1 MDPNE
6 HEHEP
11 AEWTRRAAM
20 GAMAAGALAAS
31 GPRAGAW
38 PAPATES
45 KTRPRIAVIATCYWK
60 TSHGQGITDRFIE
73 GYGWQGR
80 HHRPALDVVS
90 LYIDQRPKTDVAD
103 DRLARHPGLKL
114 YPTIA
119 EALTRGG
126 PALDVDGVVIIGEH
140 GEYLRDDRGRTHYP
154 RYEFFQQVVD
164 VFRRSGRSVPVFN
177 DKHLSWNW
185 AWAKEMVATARELK
199 FPFLAGS
206 SLPVTWRIPEFETP
220 TDAVLEE
227 AVCVGYGGVDSY
239 DFHGLE
245 SLQCF
250 AERRRGGETGVKAV
264 EILRGPDVWKAL
276 DPAAGGSA
284 RTRALFDACLC
295 RSFRLTS
302 PSPGYG
308 NAFPT
313 LEQAAA
319 VVPDPIIYRLHYN
332 DGLVGSLFMMSGL
345 VADFTVAMKVEGDPA
360 IRSTQLYLCGISP
373 NQTLPNFFSPLAN
386 HIEAMFLTGAAP
398 YPVER
403 TLLTSGVVCTAV
415 DLMAEKRRRAETPD
429 LAAIAYRA
437 PRESQYMRS

>member
-1 MDPNE
+1 MDP
-6 HEHEP
+6 HEP
-11 AEWTRRAAM
+11 EPAADWTRRAAM
-20 GAMAAGALAAS
+20 GAMAAGAVGAA
-31 GPRAGAW
+31 RARAYAQP
-38 PAPATES
+38 PAAAAPPA
-45 KTRPRIAVIATCYWK
+45 RPRIAAVVTCYYK
-60 TSHGQGITDRFIE
+60 TSHGQGIVDRFLD
-73 GYGWQGR
+73 GYGWQGK
-80 HHRPALDVVS
+80 HHRPALDIVS
-90 LYIDQRPKTDVAD
+90 LYVDQKPKGDLTDE
-103 DRLARHPGLKL
+103 RLARHPGLKE

-126 PALDVDGVVIIGEH
+126 DGLDVDGVVLIGEH
-140 GEYLRDDRGRTHYP
+140 GDYLRDERGRMHYP
-154 RYEFFQQVVD
+154 RYEFFKQVAD
-164 VFRRSGRSVPVFN
+164 VFRKTGRSVPVFN

-185 AWAKEMVATARELK
+185 EWAKEMVATARELD

-206 SLPVTWRIPEFETP
+206 SLPVTWRIPEYETP
-220 TDAVLEE
+220 DGAAIEE

-250 AERRRGGETGVKAV
+250 TERRRGGETGVKAV
-264 EILRGPDVWKAL
+264 EVLRGPDVWKAL

-295 RSFRLTS
+295 RSFRLSS
-302 PSPGYG
+302 PMPGYG

-313 LEQAAA
+313 LEQAAKLA
-319 VVPDPIIYRLHYN
+319 SDPLLYRLHYN

-345 VADFTVAMKVEGDPA
+345 VADFTVALKLEGDPA

-386 HIEAMFLTGAAP
+386 HIEAMFLTGRAP

-403 TLLTSGVVCTAV
+403 TLLTSGVLCTAV
-415 DLMAEKRRRAETPD
+415 DLLAEKKGRAETPE
-429 LAAIAYRA
+429 LSSIAYRA

>member
-1 MDPNE
+1 MDPF
-6 HEHEP
+6 EP
-11 AEWTRRAAM
+11 APATFTRRAAI
-20 GAMAAGALAAS
+20 GAMAAGAIAAPHLHAEEPPNS
-31 GPRAGAW
+31 PS
-38 PAPATES
+38 PP
-45 KTRPRIAVIATCYWK
+45 KRPRIAAVVTCYWK
-60 TSHGQGITDRFIE
+60 TSHGQGIIDRFLD
-73 GYGWQGR
+73 GYGWQGS
-80 HHRPALDVVS
+80 HHRPALDIVS
-90 LYIDQRPKTDVAD
+90 LYVDQRPDNDLTDE
-103 DRLARHPGLKL
+103 RLARHPGLKL

-126 PALDVDGVVIIGEH
+126 NTLDVDGVVLIGEH
-140 GEYLRDDRGRTHYP
+140 GKYARDDLGRVHYP
-154 RYEFFQQVVD
+154 RYEFFSQVVD
-164 VFRRSGRSVPVFN
+164 VFRKTGRTVPVFN

-185 AWAKEMVATARELK
+185 EWAKAMVAASRELN

-206 SLPVTWRIPEFETP
+206 SLPVTWRIPEYETP
-220 TDAVLEE
+220 PDAVIEE

-250 AERRRGGETGVKAV
+250 TERRRGGETGVKAV
-264 EILRGPDVWKAL
+264 EILRGADVWKAI
-276 DPAAGGSA
+276 DPASGGSA
-284 RTRALFDACLC
+284 QLRSLFDACLC

-302 PSPGYG
+302 PLPTYG

-313 LEQAAA
+313 LEQAAK
-319 VVPDPIIYRLHYN
+319 VVPDPILYRLHYN

-345 VADFTVAMKVEGDPA
+345 VQDFTVALKLAGDPA

-386 HIEAMFLTGAAP
+386 HIEAMFLTGKAP

-403 TLLTSGVVCTAV
+403 TLLTSGVICTAV
-415 DLMAEKRRRAETPD
+415 ELMAEKRRQIDTPD
-429 LAAIAYRA
+429 LAAISYRV